1 MNALV
6 RGTAAAFPCV
16 PGVDA
21 FGERLDGHPIPAP
34 GMTQRT
40 YIATQLAAGM
50 LAAELDDPYLPEVLA
65 QRAVAFADALLVE
78 LGK

>member
-1 MNALV
+1 MSAPAVKN
-6 RGTAAAFPCV
+6 GHAAA
-16 PGVDA
+16 
-21 FGERLDGHPIPAP
+21 HPIPHFARPNSEIEWGSP
-34 GMTQRT
+34 GLTKRE